1 MKYKDIIY
9 LDRPKSR
16 RERMSISDRSAQF
29 APFSALTGHQD
40 AIDETARIV
49 DEKLVLSEDR
59 IEELSHKFSE
69 ILMKMNENPEVKV
82 IHFIKDELK
91 SGGRYETVQ
100 NRIRKYDVYKRIL
113 TLENNVNISID
124 DILEI
129 DEVVSLD
136 K

>member
-49 DEKLVLSEDR
+49 DEKLILSEDR
-59 IEELSHKFSE
+59 IEELSHRFSE
-69 ILMKMNENPEVKV
+69 ILMKINENPEVKV
-82 IHFIKDELK
+82 VHFIKDELK

-100 NRIRKYDVYKRIL
+100 NRIKKYDVYKRVL

>member
-69 ILMKMNENPEVKV
+69 ILMKINENPEVKV
-82 IHFIKDELK
+82 VHFIKDELK

>member
-100 NRIRKYDVYKRIL
+100 NRIKKYDVYKRVL